1 MWKLII
7 HQNKELDVNGSK
19 IEVENSI
26 TFEDMNPNN
35 LMDLVRYMNECQTPS
50 KTWYTLE
57 DMTIINRGAR

>member
-19 IEVENSI
+19 IEVENTI
-26 TFEDMNPNN
+26 TFEDKNPNN